1 MPKSDTVQFWVLNL
15 ASFFSQLVIAM
26 INLALIYHLR
36 HCFALRADQI
46 GVAASITP
54 ASYLVFC
61 LIGGR
66 YTPHFRP
73 RHLVETSLLG
83 MAASVTLLAHT
94 RVLAVAYLAL
104 VLYGAFMSLLWPQ
117 IEAWFSRGKE
127 GEALN
132 RVANAFNV
140 SWSLGIGVSSYAA
153 GLLVEVS
160 TTIAFTVG
168 IAVFIAV
175 FLMIAVVSSLVPS
188 IRAVDSERRVN
199 RRERPVDQSTV
210 LRFYAWGGIITLYTG
225 MSIILTIFPLY
236 AQDVLLLS
244 ESSTGLLLLFRGVS
258 TCLSFFL
265 LGKLHFWQF
274 KKGWIF
280 AIQAAFGLL
289 CLVAMRFHSAGL
301 FSLFFILFGIL
312 FAFAY
317 TQSMFHGVSG
327 AVHRSRRMIIHEVL
341 LTVGTILGAVGGGAI
356 YERLSFSSL
365 LALCGIVALAVVAL
379 EMIGAVVLE
388 RRRA

>member
-1 MPKSDTVQFWVLNL
+1 MPKSDTVQFWLLNI

-26 INLALIYHLR
+26 VNLALVYHLR
-36 HCFALRADQI
+36 HFFALRADQI
-46 GVAASITP
+46 GLAASITP

-66 YTPHFRP
+66 HTPHFRP
-73 RHLVETSLLG
+73 RHLVEASLLG
-83 MAASVTLLAHT
+83 MAVSVTLLALT

-117 IEAWFSRGKE
+117 VEAWFSRGKE

-140 SWSLGIGVSSYAA
+140 SWSLGVGLSSYAA
-153 GLLVEVS
+153 GLLVEIS
-160 TTIAFTVG
+160 TTTAFVVG

-175 FLMIAVVSSLVPS
+175 FAMIAVVSARVPG

-199 RRERPVDQSTV
+199 RREKPVDQSTP

-236 AQDVLLLS
+236 AQDVLLIS
-244 ESSTGLLLLFRGVS
+244 ESTTGLLLLFRGVS
-258 TCLSFFL
+258 TCAAFFL
-265 LGKLHFWQF
+265 LGKLQFWHF
-274 KKGWIF
+274 KRRWIF
-280 AIQAAFGLL
+280 AVQGAFGAL
-289 CLVAMRFHSAGL
+289 CLAAVRFHSIAL
-301 FSLFFILFGIL
+301 FSLFFILFGVL

-365 LALCGIVALAVVAL
+365 LGVSGIVALTVVAA
-379 EMIGAVVLE
+379 EMIGALALE
-388 RRRA
+388 RRSA

>member
-26 INLALIYHLR
+26 VNLALVYHLR
-36 HCFALRADQI
+36 HFFALRADQI
-46 GVAASITP
+46 GAAASITP

-66 YTPHFRP
+66 HAPRFRP
-73 RHLVETSLLG
+73 RHLVEASLVG
-83 MAASVTLLAHT
+83 MAASVALLAIT
-94 RVLAVAYLAL
+94 RHLAIAYLAL
-104 VLYGAFMSLLWPQ
+104 VLYGACMSLLWPQ

-140 SWSLGIGVSSYAA
+140 SWSLGVGLSSYAA
-153 GLLVEVS
+153 GLLVERS
-160 TTIAFTVG
+160 TTSVFFVA
-168 IAVFIAV
+168 IAVFVAV
-175 FLMIAVVSSLVPS
+175 YLMIAVVSSLVPG
-188 IRAVDSERRVN
+188 IRAVDSERRAN
-199 RRERPVDQSTV
+199 RREKPVDRSTP

-244 ESSTGLLLLFRGVS
+244 ESTTGFLLLFRGVS

-265 LGKLHFWQF
+265 LGKLRFWHF
-274 KKGWIF
+274 KRRWIF
-280 AIQAAFGLL
+280 AVQIAFGAL
-289 CLVAMRFHSAGL
+289 CLAATRFHGPGL
-301 FSLFFILFGIL
+301 FSLFFTLFGAL

-356 YERLSFSSL
+356 YERLSFSAL
-365 LALCGIVALAVVAL
+365 LLVSGIVAWAVVAA
-379 EMIGAVVLE
+379 EMIGALALE
-388 RRRA
+388 GRSA